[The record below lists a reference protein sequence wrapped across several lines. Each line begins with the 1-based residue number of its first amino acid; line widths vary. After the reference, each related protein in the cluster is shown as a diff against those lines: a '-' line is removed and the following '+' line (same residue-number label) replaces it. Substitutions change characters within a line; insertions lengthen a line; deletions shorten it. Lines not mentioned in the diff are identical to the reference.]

1 MSILDLVD
9 NQNGTFYDD
18 NYNRCSVLD
27 ELGKQYLL
35 VRNFNTPSAEI
46 VPIMVDDGHGNTSFQ
61 TFNLDGQ
68 TKPIVDA
75 GTGTQVSLYNN
86 SGTLKVFGDN
96 TIKVVDPATLLPIN
110 NTLPTQYLDY
120 AIHWNSMTAE
130 QKIARQN
137 QPGFQK
143 DANAKGATVTPD
155 YKSTRTKKK
164 AQSKKFTFNFS
175 TKSSALHLKAVR
187 LLEQNPDGSLSYIND
202 TGNDY
207 SAGSTSLVSA
217 PIGSL
222 YSGNDGFYFSSHQD
236 TGIRKHSVTINY
248 PNVTTVS
255 AIEIAVNGN
264 GMATPD
270 NLAVTFTCVD
280 GKEYQAARI
289 TGFTFNP
296 ENGET
301 LVLRLPLHDAYS
313 DTIDIGPDITTY
325 NEQTEIKAKI
335 TAGNPL
341 TLQEFMTLWL
351 PRSDAVDLVNGIKA
365 GKSAKDITTVNKAI
379 TTRYYNMAVGA
390 TLVNH

>member
-9 NQNGTFYDD
+9 NQNSTFYDD

-46 VPIMVDDGHGNTSFQ
+46 VPIMVDDGHGNFVFQ

-68 TKPIVDA
+68 TKPIVDS

-86 SGTLKVFGDN
+86 SGTLKVLADN
-96 TIKVVDPATLLPIN
+96 TIKVIDPATLLPIN

-130 QKIARQN
+130 QKVARQN

-175 TKSSALHLKAVR
+175 TKSGAFHLKAVR

-207 SAGSTSLVSA
+207 SAGATSLVSA

-236 TGIRKHSVTINY
+236 TGTRKHSVTITY
-248 PNVTTVS
+248 ANVTTVS

-264 GMATPD
+264 GMAMPD
-270 NLAVTFTCVD
+270 NLAVTFTGVD
-280 GKEYQAARI
+280 GK
-289 TGFTFNP
+289 GC
-296 ENGET
+296 G
-301 LVLRLPLHDAYS
+301 
-313 DTIDIGPDITTY
+313 
-325 NEQTEIKAKI
+325 
-335 TAGNPL
+335 
-341 TLQEFMTLWL
+341 LQIM
-351 PRSDAVDLVNGIKA
+351 
-365 GKSAKDITTVNKAI
+365 
-379 TTRYYNMAVGA
+379 
-390 TLVNH
+390 